1 MKVENGKLTIVFQ
14 EAVPEDASIL
24 TEIRRRCWDATYRG
38 IYPDEMIDDYEYSS
52 HSARDFARISDPEN
66 VVWLV
71 MDGADCVGYLYVGP
85 CAYGPYKDF
94 AFCLNSL
101 YFLPEY
107 QHIGLGRRAFA
118 LVAAECRRR
127 GYEKFFCG
135 CNAHNRSARA
145 FYEHMG
151 GVLGAESAG
160 HKNKAEDQV
169 YYEFY
174 LNTKER

>member
-1 MKVENGKLTIVFQ
+1 LPIENGKLKIAFR
-14 EAVPEDASIL
+14 EAVLSDAPVL
-24 TEIRRRCWDATYRG
+24 TETRRKAWNATYRG
-38 IYPDEMIDDYEYSS
+38 IYPDEMIDNYDYLR
-52 HSARDFARISDPEN
+52 HGARDLARIANPEN
-66 VVWLV
+66 TVWLA
-71 MDGADCVGYLYVGP
+71 MDGESCVGYLHVGP
-85 CAYGPYKDF
+85 PGYGAYKDF

-118 LVAAECRRR
+118 LAAEECRSR

-135 CNAHNRSARA
+135 CNAHNHNARG
-145 FYEHMG
+145 FYKHMG
-151 GVLGAESAG
+151 GVLGAESVG

-174 LNTKER
+174 LNTKEI